1 MLWCAGQRPQQRDLI
16 LQRRSLQNF
25 IGGNTWIGVYRRSVI
40 VEMPGLWWVR
50 GVNTWS
56 GMLLLWWLQWWLQ
69 WWCSTRVSRR
79 YIVCSGGVYL
89 CAVSEGCTR

>member
-1 MLWCAGQRPQQRDLI
+1 
-16 LQRRSLQNF
+16 
-25 IGGNTWIGVYRRSVI
+25 
-40 VEMPGLWWVR
+40 MPGLWWVR